1 MYSDCFV
8 LKAGARLQRTKGC
21 PSCGS
26 HTIVSLFLL
35 IKSLIAP
42 LVSFVTPFTCF
53 GGTGVV
59 PSCSVNETV
68 VYLPY
73 MHLDYIGDSVTVQC
87 LHGF

>member
-1 MYSDCFV
+1 VSE
-8 LKAGARLQRTKGC
+8 LRLTYNCR
-21 PSCGS
+21 
-26 HTIVSLFLL
+26 IVS
-35 IKSLIAP
+35 AYQVTDCP
-42 LVSFVTPFTCF
+42 LVSSVTPFTCF